1 MVLWVCRFRGLRPRL
16 AGRPTRF
23 VAVSEVAVAV
33 RELSRHFVV
42 PERDPGVGNAL
53 RSLVQRRTRTVA
65 AVESVSFDIGAGEV
79 VGFLGPNGAGKTTT
93 IKMLAGLLHPSSGT
107 VSALGYT
114 PSRRDHGYLRRIAL
128 VMGNRRSLA
137 WDLPAL
143 DSYELRRAVYSIPD
157 TTFRS
162 GRDELVDTFGI
173 GGLVTKPVRNLSLG
187 ERMKVELVGSLLHE
201 PELLFLDEPT
211 LGLDV
216 STQLQLR
223 SFVADY
229 SRRTGASVLLT
240 SHYMADVQALAD
252 RVLVIADGR
261 LMYDGGLEQLTA
273 GVDSTRILDVTLA
286 TPADLSDFGEI
297 AKISGNRV
305 ALRIERSAT
314 AATTARLMAAYEVI
328 DLTVADP
335 PIEEVVARLFES
347 GAR

>member
-1 MVLWVCRFRGLRPRL
+1 MSEP
-16 AGRPTRF
+16 
-23 VAVSEVAVAV
+23 AVVV
-33 RELSRHFVV
+33 RELSRQFVV

-53 RSLVQRRTRTVA
+53 RSLVRRRTRTVA

-107 VSALGYT
+107 VTALGST
-114 PSRRDHGYLRRIAL
+114 PSRREHGYLRRIAL

-143 DSYELRRAVYSIPD
+143 DSYELRRAVYSIPEAR
-157 TTFRS
+157 FRAT
-162 GRDELVDTFGI
+162 RDELIDNFGI
-173 GGLVTKPVRNLSLG
+173 GELVAKPVRNLSLG

-223 SFVADY
+223 SFVAEY
-229 SRRTGASVLLT
+229 SARTGASVLLT
-240 SHYMADVQALAD
+240 SHYMADVQALAK
-252 RVLVIADGR
+252 RVLVIADGQ
-261 LMYDGGLEQLTA
+261 LMYDGDLSKLTA
-273 GVDSTRILDVTLA
+273 GIDTTRILDITLA
-286 TPADLSDFGEI
+286 TPSDLSDFGEI
-297 AKISGNRV
+297 VEIDGNRV
-305 ALRIERSAT
+305 ALRIQRSAT
-314 AATTARLMAAYEVI
+314 AATTARVMGAFEVV

-335 PIEEVVARLFES
+335 PIEEVVARLFDR